1 MKKKREE
8 EEVRRKEQA
17 AALIVR
23 KVIQR
28 VRIATPENYDQ
39 LRSELEEA
47 QAAQLEDMGS
57 QAERVSAE
65 AGKALEQA
73 QQRIDEINE
82 KRAADERREQ
92 EQEKRRKEEEELCER
107 LMKEITEAVN
117 GVDETV
123 AEASKAAQ
131 AVSDDKEAA
140 PDMIVEAAGK
150 AEEVVEAALKAV
162 EEVTK
167 SLEEKRREMGYSDAA
182 HKVKDAVS
190 DLNSKL
196 TTGRRN
202 LDRGMSD
209 MKRMRDK
216 AARKAS
222 ALKKLA
228 EKQARFSKHDAD
240 GDGKLSKAEVK
251 AFGMAQYDFEVP
263 DDTLAKVMKSLEP
276 VVFEK
281 FDRVRAMVAIAKSEI
296 EARKK
301 RAEAAEK
308 RAAVELAKAAMQTVI
323 DEAAKSLG
331 KAEEGAT
338 EAESKAR
345 VVSRSDDMTADKLK
359 EEASAALAST
369 KEVEETLNEAMEKL
383 TKVEEDC
390 AASEDLNGFDKRE
403 VPRLKQKHARVV
415 SRLEKVTAAAKAAN
429 EKAVRKAYAEIEQKR
444 TETVTAMRA
453 FMTTEGKTGE
463 QLFAHI
469 GAGAD
474 ITSEKF
480 AEFLKGLASL
490 TLEDEQA
497 TRLFEHIAGE
507 SAGIIQESF
516 LDLIR
521 LYYKCVK
528 ATVLTE
534 DITIKSKTVRRL
546 EMYEVLEVLEG
557 PTKEEGVNVQRVKVQ
572 AVNDAAV
579 GWATIAGNQGT
590 PFLEPGGNLFSCMKE
605 THITDAIS
613 ITDSKTVRKLV
624 KGEVI
629 EVLEFAKKDAQG
641 IKRVKGKAK
650 EDGATGWI
658 TVCGNQ
664 GTTFLEPC

>member
-1 MKKKREE
+1 
-8 EEVRRKEQA
+8 
-17 AALIVR
+17 
-23 KVIQR
+23 
-28 VRIATPENYDQ
+28 
-39 LRSELEEA
+39 
-47 QAAQLEDMGS
+47 
-57 QAERVSAE
+57 
-65 AGKALEQA
+65 
-73 QQRIDEINE
+73 
-82 KRAADERREQ
+82 
-92 EQEKRRKEEEELCER
+92 
-107 LMKEITEAVN
+107 
-117 GVDETV
+117 
-123 AEASKAAQ
+123 
-131 AVSDDKEAA
+131 
-140 PDMIVEAAGK
+140 
-150 AEEVVEAALKAV
+150 
-162 EEVTK
+162 
-167 SLEEKRREMGYSDAA
+167 
-182 HKVKDAVS
+182 
-190 DLNSKL
+190 
-196 TTGRRN
+196 
-202 LDRGMSD
+202 
-209 MKRMRDK
+209 
-216 AARKAS
+216 
-222 ALKKLA
+222 
-228 EKQARFSKHDAD
+228 
-240 GDGKLSKAEVK
+240 
-251 AFGMAQYDFEVP
+251 
-263 DDTLAKVMKSLEP
+263 
-276 VVFEK
+276 
-281 FDRVRAMVAIAKSEI
+281 
-296 EARKK
+296 
-301 RAEAAEK
+301 
-308 RAAVELAKAAMQTVI
+308 MQSVI
-323 DEAAKSLG
+323 DEASKSLNQ
-331 KAEEGAT
+331 AEEGAT

-345 VVSRSDDMTADKLK
+345 VVSRSDDMSADKLK

-369 KEVEETLNEAMEKL
+369 KEVEETLSESMAKL

-463 QLFAHI
+463 QLFEHI
-469 GAGAD
+469 GASAD
-474 ITSEKF
+474 ITREKF
-480 AEFLKGLASL
+480 GEFLKGLASL

-497 TRLFEHIAGE
+497 GRLFEHIAGE
-507 SAGIIQESF
+507 SAAITQESF

-557 PTKEEGVNVQRVKVQ
+557 PAKEEGVNVQRVKVQ

-590 PFLEPGGNLFSCMKE
+590 PFLEPGGNLFSCVKE